1 MWMAFTF
8 TEDVE
13 SGWRPHGLMAPPEN
27 PFLRDELKPR
37 VYSHWA
43 KWQEQRRARA
53 QQEAGGTAAPL
64 LPPAAAAA
72 ASSSASH

>member
-27 PFLRDELKPR
+27 PYLRDELKPK

-53 QQEAGGTAAPL
+53 QQEGAEL

-72 ASSSASH
+72 ASGSTPH